1 MAIKKIINIGRSVE
15 SDYRIDSEA
24 ISNEHAMLIIS
35 DREKFLLIDC
45 GSTNGTRLLSQSG
58 AESVTQTEV
67 RAENI
72 VFFGDEKLEIRAI
85 VANSAS
91 SDYSNGGEDFTRFR
105 DAVDGSIK
113 SKPR

>member
-24 ISNEHAMLIIS
+24 ISNQHALLIIS
-35 DREKFLLIDC
+35 DRGKFLLVDC
-45 GSTNGTRLLSQSG
+45 ASTNGTRLLSQSG

-72 VFFGDEKLEIRAI
+72 VFFGDEKREIRAI

-91 SDYSNGGEDFTRFR
+91 SYSLNAGEDFTRFR